1 MRLLYL
7 WVNDR
12 GRFKDFSLNFDS
24 AYRFSLLHSGQ
35 SYELKC
41 SMTGD
46 AIPEGFFNVGDSRCV
61 DDVSVVVGK
70 NASGKTSVARF
81 IQGIRAGKDAT
92 AKFDYVIVYEI
103 DCVWHIQWYVEPKV
117 DDAVEVSLS
126 LPSKPPCVKDII
138 ECKGGGN
145 CIRNMALWDFEFA
158 YYSPHFTT
166 ENPFPLNSP
175 EMDNLS
181 TNGIM
186 YGGFEEQMSRPYTI
200 HDHPGIQKNYLAV
213 EHRMG
218 LSFVRKM
225 SNFAHRLNIPAPKGV
240 KIAIHTVEF
249 EENHRWLD
257 IQKKRLLAIL
267 EGQNRRQNISEDW
280 IKKKLLQ
287 IEKLHDAYS
296 RCDEFSEKKYCFV
309 ARAFVALMFSYV
321 RISDFFEE
329 RYNPLYVD
337 YAEWLIHVY
346 EEAVLPHGCEFPDSD
361 ASMFYNE
368 LCDSLKRGIRLRR
381 AVPGNI
387 AEECYPECLNER
399 RATVRLFEQ
408 MRDWCLDMRPPE
420 HQEMLSHIIVD
431 TEHWE
436 EFGGFLDD
444 YTEAMKRFD
453 FLEFSYE
460 PVLSSGE
467 MSFLSMFARLYDFL
481 DRMNGSRE
489 MLDQM
494 RKNNYPPNEIPTR
507 LVRRS
512 FSPQTLVFLDEAETT
527 LHPEWQRC
535 IVLFVISFF
544 NAATFDCAPHL
555 VFATH
560 SPMILSDVPKG
571 NVAFLDD
578 SGQARLPLHNTFGG
592 NVYDLYR
599 LGFFMENGAVGAF
612 AVDKIKAAMGQSDI
626 NVKKGEREFVIDH
639 VGDGLVRTYLRRK
652 SRNRFCS
659 HDSSFS
665 EEY

>member
-1 MRLLYL
+1 MKLLFL
-7 WVNDR
+7 WVNDK

-24 AYRFSLLHSGQ
+24 AYRFSLLHNGQ

-81 IQGIRAGKDAT
+81 IQGIRANEDAT
-92 AKFDYVIVYEI
+92 AKFDYVLVYEI
-103 DCVWHIQWYVEPKV
+103 DCIWRVQWYVERNVNDTAP
-117 DDAVEVSLS
+117 ASLS
-126 LPSKPPCVKDII
+126 LPPKPYGVKDII
-138 ECKGGGN
+138 PCKGGSD
-145 CIRNMALWDFEFA
+145 CRRNKALWDFEFA

-218 LSFVRKM
+218 LTFIRKM
-225 SNFAHRLNIPAPKGV
+225 SDFARRLNIPAPKGV

-257 IQKKRLLAIL
+257 IQKKRLLARL
-267 EGQNRRQNISEDW
+267 EDQNKRQNVGEDW
-280 IKKKLLQ
+280 IRKKLLQ
-287 IEKLHDAYS
+287 IEKLHDAY
-296 RCDEFSEKKYCFV
+296 RWCDEFSEKKFYFV

-321 RISDFFEE
+321 RISGFFEE

-346 EEAVLPHGCEFPDSD
+346 DEAVLPHGCESPNSD
-361 ASMFYNE
+361 ASIFYNE
-368 LCDSLKRGIRLRR
+368 LCDCLKRGIRLRG

-399 RATVRLFEQ
+399 RATVRLFAQ
-408 MRDWCLDMRPPE
+408 MRDWCLDMRPAE
-420 HQEMLSHIIVD
+420 HQEMLSHIIVNA
-431 TEHWE
+431 EHGE
-436 EFGGFLDD
+436 QLGGFLDD

-481 DRMNGSRE
+481 DRMNESRN
-489 MLDQM
+489 MLGQK
-494 RKNNYPPNEIPTR
+494 REQNYSHNEIPTR
-507 LVRRS
+507 LMRRS

-527 LHPEWQRC
+527 LHPEWQRR
-535 IVLFVISFF
+535 IVLFAIKFF
-544 NAATFDCAPHL
+544 NALTFNNSTHL

-571 NVAFLDD
+571 NVSFLDE
-578 SGQARLPLHNTFGG
+578 SGQVPLPLQNTFGG

-612 AVDKIKAAMGQSDI
+612 AVDKIKAAMEQSGVDTE
-626 NVKKGEREFVIDH
+626 KGDCEFVINH
-639 VGDGLVRTYLRRK
+639 VGDGLVRTYLKRK
-652 SRNRFCS
+652 SRNCFRS
-659 HDSSFS
+659 HDSSFT